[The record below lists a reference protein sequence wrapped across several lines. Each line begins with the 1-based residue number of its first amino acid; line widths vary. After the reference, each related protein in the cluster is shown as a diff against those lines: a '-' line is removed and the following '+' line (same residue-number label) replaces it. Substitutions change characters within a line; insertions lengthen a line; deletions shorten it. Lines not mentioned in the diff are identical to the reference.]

1 MKISMIGCTGKMGKA
16 IMDLIVAD
24 KGLTLAA
31 GATHPKSKNIGEAIA
46 RTTLKVSGDI
56 GKALNA
62 CDVAIDFTRPE
73 MSITTLKQAVKAKRP
88 MVIGTT
94 GFSSAELKEI
104 EKAAKQIPIILA
116 PNTSVG
122 VNLLLG
128 LAKQAASVLGVEYDI
143 EIVEMHHKHKVDA
156 PSGTAL
162 ALGRAVA
169 DGRKVSLDKAAV
181 MSREGNTG
189 ARKQGTI
196 GFATLRG
203 GDVVGDHTV
212 MFAGD
217 GERVELTHKASNR
230 AVFAKGAV
238 AAACWL
244 KGKKPGLYTM
254 QDVLFR

>member
-16 IMDLIVAD
+16 IMELIVAD
-24 KGLTLAA
+24 KALTLAA
-31 GATHPKSKNIGEAIA
+31 GATHSRSKNIGDAI
-46 RTTLKVSGDI
+46 TGTKLKVTGDAA
-56 GKALNA
+56 KALAA

-73 MSITTLKQAVKAKRP
+73 MSLDTIKAAVKAKRP
-88 MVIGTT
+88 LVIGTT
-94 GFSSAELKEI
+94 GFSASELKTI
-104 EKAAKQIPIILA
+104 EKASKQIPIILA

-128 LAKQAASVLGVEYDI
+128 LAKQAASVLGIEYDI

-189 ARKQGTI
+189 ARKAGTI

-203 GDVVGDHTV
+203 GDVIGDHTV
-212 MFAGD
+212 MFAGE

-230 AVFAKGAV
+230 AVFARGAV
-238 AAACWL
+238 AAARWL